1 MYDELQRHWNIEK
14 WHGSPFLSLS
24 LIFLFLFWLATPEP
38 PTCFKLSYWVWGEV
52 QADKRFVV
60 HLSQK
65 EQVW

>member
-1 MYDELQRHWNIEK
+1 MMNSRDIGTLK
-14 WHGSPFLSLS
+14 SGTAPLSY
-24 LIFLFLFWLATPEP
+24 LFPWFSFFWLATPEP